1 MNITKFEK
9 AQDTLSAVVFGA
21 VAVAVLIGADYY
33 ALAMDNDLS
42 GFGEVAYP
50 IILAVCAVAV
60 SIALAVKAYG
70 YRLAKTYR

>member
-1 MNITKFEK
+1 MNIMKFEK
-9 AQDTLSAVVFGA
+9 SQNTLSLIVFSA
-21 VAVAVLIGADYY
+21 ITVAWFIGADYY
-33 ALAMDNDLS
+33 GLAMANDLS

-50 IILAVCAVAV
+50 IILAVCAVVV

>member
-1 MNITKFEK
+1 MNRQKFEK
-9 AQDTLSAVVFGA
+9 AQETLSAVVFGA
-21 VAVAVLIGADYY
+21 VAVAALIGADYY
-33 ALAMDNDLS
+33 ALANANDLS
-42 GFGEVAYP
+42 GFGETGYP

>member
-33 ALAMDNDLS
+33 GLTMANDLS

>member
-1 MNITKFEK
+1 MNRQKFEK
-9 AQDTLSAVVFGA
+9 AQETLTAVVFGA
-21 VAVAVLIGADYY
+21 TMFAALIGADYY
-33 ALAMDNDLS
+33 ALTKANDLS
-42 GFGEVAYP
+42 GFGETGYP